1 MATTYEQQIIE
12 QIRDMSD
19 EQQRQVLEFTRT
31 LKRPKG
37 ISGKE
42 AIRIAEAINF
52 PKEDIEEMAAAIAQL
67 RDEWRH
73 IEEDE
78 EIDFDAQLPS

>member
-42 AIRIAEAINF
+42 FLERTKDIHIDSEDLKRMQEAIEEAFERPSDFPEVNF
-52 PKEDIEEMAAAIAQL
+52 DK
-67 RDEWRH
+67 
-73 IEEDE
+73 
-78 EIDFDAQLPS
+78 

>member
-1 MATTYEQQIIE
+1 MATTYEQQILD
-12 QIRDMSD
+12 QIRNMSD

-52 PKEDIEEMAAAIAQL
+52 PKEDLDEMAAAIAEL
-67 RDEWRH
+67 HDSED
-73 IEEDE
+73 DE